1 MTKLRWIAAAALL
14 GSAWVSPAL
23 AQGTGGTPITPN
35 ADEPPSRAGTRGANF
50 LHLGVGARGNAM
62 AGAVGSSV
70 EGPTAWFWNPAGA
83 VSSEAFSVSF
93 GRQNLYGNLD
103 LSQNYAAVSMPLLGG
118 VMGLSLNTLNSGD
131 IERTTEANP
140 TGDRRA
146 GRFFDWN
153 STAAGLGY
161 SRRLTDRLAVGG
173 QLKYITE
180 GITDASTNWIAFD
193 VGTQFNTGI
202 YGLVIAGALQQ
213 IGGRATASGPAIS
226 QVVNNANVNSQ
237 STRVDLE
244 TRETDLPTAFR
255 FSLGSDL
262 LGTANSLFGTRGGG
276 QHRLFAEVSMNDAVD
291 LATQVGFGAEY
302 SFRNLAFLRAGKKFY
317 NDDRAADA
325 SFKGAYGLSGGAG
338 VRVPIAGRALRFD
351 YSYTSLGDLRDIQVF
366 SFEFGR

>member
-14 GSAWVSPAL
+14 GSAWASPAL
-23 AQGTGGTPITPN
+23 AQGPDGIVPSPE
-35 ADEPPSRAGTRGANF
+35 DPPSRAGTRGANF

-62 AGAVGSSV
+62 AGAVGSSI

-103 LSQNYAAVSMPLLGG
+103 LAQNYAAVSLPILGG
-118 VMGLSLNTLNSGD
+118 VMGISLNTLNSGD

-140 TGDRRA
+140 TGDRQA

-161 SRRLTDRLAVGG
+161 SRRLTDRLALGG
-173 QLKYITE
+173 QLKFITE
-180 GITDASTNWIAFD
+180 GIQNASTNWIAFD
-193 VGTQFNTGI
+193 LGTQFNTGI

-213 IGGRATASGPAIS
+213 VGGRANASGSAVT
-226 QVVNNANVNSQ
+226 QVVNNANVNQQ
-237 STRVDLE
+237 STRVNLE
-244 TRETDLPTAFR
+244 TRQTDLPTAFR

-262 LGTANSLFGTRGGG
+262 LGTANSLLGTRGGG

-302 SFRNLAFLRAGKKFY
+302 SFRNLAFLRGGKKFY
-317 NDDRAADA
+317 NDDRVADA

-338 VRVPIAGRALRFD
+338 VRVPLAGRAIKFD